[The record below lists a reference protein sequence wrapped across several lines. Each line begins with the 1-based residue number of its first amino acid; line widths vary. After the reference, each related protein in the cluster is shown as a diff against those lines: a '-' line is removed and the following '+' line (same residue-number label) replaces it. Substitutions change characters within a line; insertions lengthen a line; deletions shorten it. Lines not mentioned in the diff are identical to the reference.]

1 MKKHFKEGNC
11 VSLKNKSGKSLKLII
26 IFVISLPQIILFS
39 QVPLNGFCRIKEI
52 NIPPNQTNFI
62 PVDYSGD
69 GYRGFVIYNQKS
81 NKYTALTYDSKS
93 KSFHR
98 NDKYMSFVPCNFH
111 PLSFNE
117 TSGKNFA
124 FASRK
129 NLVAG
134 IVNFNREGSVWIKS
148 KMSFKS
154 YPENIDVGDIE
165 HNSKQDILLS
175 GIVFKGLLVLRQ
187 TKKGLAADTIDGA
200 GHFNYST
207 FIDLDYDSYID
218 VAAVDF
224 LTNKLHL
231 YYNDHSGGFVEQR
244 SIQLNDQISELK
256 CADYNSDGFNDFVF
270 IKNGMINAMLGDS
283 VSSFSRNV
291 ILDTQTRVDKYAVF
305 DFNGDGFNDIAFINK
320 NDGTVGIS
328 FAESTSKF
336 YPPIFYMRRKG
347 IADLNAFVDR
357 GGRKLALLNRNGKIY
372 LIDKIAGNE
381 DEFAIAAGIQPSLV
395 GSFDYL
401 NDNSPDYFAVD
412 AIENKINFYLSARS
426 NLFDKYFSYKIFQN
440 YSRVEVDELN
450 PVIKTFYCYSI
461 NDRVIEMLRVNFE
474 NGDMSKRVL
483 YTDGPIEDLK
493 LTSDRLKDRQ
503 TIFVLI
509 NKNDELSLQSFDF
522 RDFRYTRSGLDSIAV
537 GVEAAAISFNI
548 FKEIYYFQKKDLIMN
563 LNKLTMRSE
572 YEKPVVL
579 SSTEIDGNTN
589 FGFEIIGS
597 LYNTPKENAVVSI
610 ISKKD
615 MSDVKVIFGKKNKTF
630 TIKRFIASQGYTK
643 LYYDE
648 NGLEMFLYDM
658 QTGRFKRVSIS
669 DNPAQIITS
678 DLFES
683 KSVNSYIVSRIK
695 SLKELFIYSD
705 SYNSQIKFRNVR

>member
-1 MKKHFKEGNC
+1 M
-11 VSLKNKSGKSLKLII
+11 
-26 IFVISLPQIILFS
+26 
-39 QVPLNGFCRIKEI
+39 
-52 NIPPNQTNFI
+52 
-62 PVDYSGD
+62 
-69 GYRGFVIYNQKS
+69 
-81 NKYTALTYDSKS
+81 
-93 KSFHR
+93 
-98 NDKYMSFVPCNFH
+98 
-111 PLSFNE
+111 
-117 TSGKNFA
+117 
-124 FASRK
+124 
-129 NLVAG
+129 
-134 IVNFNREGSVWIKS
+134 
-148 KMSFKS
+148 
-154 YPENIDVGDIE
+154 
-165 HNSKQDILLS
+165 
-175 GIVFKGLLVLRQ
+175 
-187 TKKGLAADTIDGA
+187 
-200 GHFNYST
+200 
-207 FIDLDYDSYID
+207 
-218 VAAVDF
+218 
-224 LTNKLHL
+224 
-231 YYNDHSGGFVEQR
+231 
-244 SIQLNDQISELK
+244 NDQISELK
-256 CADYNSDGFNDFVF
+256 CADYKSDGFNDFVF

-563 LNKLTMRSE
+563 LNKLIMRSE